1 MLYKILHAISEVVSV
16 SQVVSWIIKFRFVT
30 DVKYGIV
37 NQAPYNVLRNRG
49 AIAEIAKY
57 LKIALF

>member
-1 MLYKILHAISEVVSV
+1 MLYKILHAISEVVSA

-37 NQAPYNVLRNRG
+37 NQPPYNVLRNRG

-57 LKIALF
+57 LKIALY